1 MKRPDFGKLTEKEKR
16 QLGKYISR
24 VLNRQKQAL
33 EQTKTELE
41 IERKDYVI

>member
-1 MKRPDFGKLTEKEKR
+1 MKRPDFDRLTEKEER
-16 QLGKYISR
+16 QLGKYIRR

-41 IERKDYVI
+41 ANK

>member
-1 MKRPDFGKLTEKEKR
+1 MQRPEFNKLSEKEKR

-33 EQTKTELE
+33 EQTKTELLE
-41 IERKDYVI
+41 TERK